1 MNGDAARQAERD
13 RALAGVPG
21 AQDRFRRLSKA
32 MTELAQTGQLS
43 VGWEEFGRRVGA
55 NRNGL
60 GSWKTYLNMA
70 RQWSIFPIPEHTCTA
85 DGIILKASKSETGN
99 SDDKLP
105 ILAVTSQSVVAPT
118 LPEVA
123 TSPANEKDTK
133 SSFKQVEVF
142 PLIYRL
148 VTERTFHD
156 GPFVTHTDLVKAL
169 QEDTE
174 GRELVLATMTKNKHG
189 FDWTASN
196 MLAWFSQR
204 FTIGKNQYEAFLDR
218 EKIGSTWAYRSR
230 QTWRTSAVPPDLDEV
245 FAMEGAPQLVLH
257 LKRERDAGMVKAKL
271 KAVEATTGCLACECC
286 GFEAKYVFPNLS
298 APIVE
303 VHHRAPLGTSA
314 GVSKVTLKD
323 LAILCPNCHRGIHR
337 SGGVSVEDFRARYF
351 ADKA

>member
-1 MNGDAARQAERD
+1 
-13 RALAGVPG
+13 
-21 AQDRFRRLSKA
+21 
-32 MTELAQTGQLS
+32 
-43 VGWEEFGRRVGA
+43 
-55 NRNGL
+55 
-60 GSWKTYLNMA
+60 
-70 RQWSIFPIPEHTCTA
+70 
-85 DGIILKASKSETGN
+85 
-99 SDDKLP
+99 
-105 ILAVTSQSVVAPT
+105 
-118 LPEVA
+118 
-123 TSPANEKDTK
+123 
-133 SSFKQVEVF
+133 
-142 PLIYRL
+142 
-148 VTERTFHD
+148 
-156 GPFVTHTDLVKAL
+156 
-169 QEDTE
+169 
-174 GRELVLATMTKNKHG
+174 
-189 FDWTASN
+189 

-337 SGGVSVEDFRARYF
+337 SGGMAVEEFRAKYF